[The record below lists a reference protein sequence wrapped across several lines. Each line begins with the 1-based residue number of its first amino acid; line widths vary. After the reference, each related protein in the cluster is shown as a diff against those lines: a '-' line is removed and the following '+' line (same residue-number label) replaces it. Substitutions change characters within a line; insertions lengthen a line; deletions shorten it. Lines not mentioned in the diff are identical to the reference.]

1 MDRFSKLNPK
11 AAFLFFILII
21 AASLIL
27 FHPAFLAVSFL
38 SAFCYKVKLEGKT
51 AFSYLFKF
59 ILPMTVLIGVF
70 NMFFARYGETV
81 MFSLGENNF
90 TFESLF
96 YGICQG
102 IMFSGV
108 LMWFSCYSQV
118 ITSERL
124 FAVFGRFAPN
134 TALVFSMVLS
144 FIPRFK
150 KNLAEIR
157 DAREL
162 INDGTSKLKKELS
175 NFSALITMVFEESI
189 ETANSMKSR
198 GFSKG
203 RTPYSKYSFSFKD
216 AFIIAVCIICFVF
229 LAVIRFIGKIS
240 FIFEPVII
248 MKSFSFAALAV
259 YIFFAFLPLIIDLTE
274 DIRWLYLKQKI

>member
-11 AAFLFFILII
+11 ASFLFFMLII

-27 FHPAFLAVSFL
+27 FHPVFLSVSFL

-70 NMFFARYGETV
+70 NMFFARYGEMV
-81 MFSLGENNF
+81 LFSLNENEF

-102 IMFSGV
+102 VMFSGV

-134 TALVFSMVLS
+134 TAMVFSMVLS

-162 INDGTSKLKKELS
+162 IDDGTSKLKKELS
-175 NFSALITMVFEESI
+175 NFSALITMVLEESI
-189 ETANSMKSR
+189 ETANSMKAR

-203 RTPYSKYSFSFKD
+203 RTPYSKYAFSFKD
-216 AFIIAVCIICFVF
+216 ALVIAFCMICFAV
-229 LAVIRFIGKIS
+229 LAVLKFMGKVT
-240 FIFEPVII
+240 FLFEPVIT
-248 MKSFSFAALAV
+248 MKCFSFTALAV
-259 YIFFAFLPLIIDLTE
+259 YILFAFLPLILDFTE
-274 DIRWLYLKQKI
+274 DIRWFYLKRKI